1 MEIPENIIRR
11 IEPFI
16 HQETDDCIE
25 YPTTNKDDYPDFH
38 TKVGGKVKHFRMHR
52 VAYQVYY
59 GEELTSEDVICHK
72 CDNPKC
78 VNPRHLFKGTHNDN
92 VQDKVS
98 KGRQAKGASNGRY
111 VDGYY
116 TKEAIEYRKNNP
128 RPRTWQR
135 RLPDDTVRRIREL
148 RRQGYKLQNISNETG
163 VNISTVKDICSGR
176 AYSDLL

>member
-1 MEIPENIIRR
+1 MEIPEVVIRR
-11 IEPFI
+11 IEPYI
-16 HQETDDCIE
+16 HQDTDECIE
-25 YPTTNKDDYPDFH
+25 YPTTSKDDYPDFH
-38 TKVGGKVKHFRMHR
+38 VRIDGRQKHFRMHR

-59 GEELTSEDVICHK
+59 NDNLTSEDVICHK
-72 CDNPKC
+72 CDNTKC

-98 KGRQAKGASNGRY
+98 KDRQAKGENNGRY
-111 VDGYY
+111 KTGYY

-135 RLPDDTVRRIREL
+135 RLPDDTVKKVREL
-148 RRQGYKLQNISNETG
+148 RKQGYKLLNISIEAG

-176 AYSDLL
+176 AYSELI